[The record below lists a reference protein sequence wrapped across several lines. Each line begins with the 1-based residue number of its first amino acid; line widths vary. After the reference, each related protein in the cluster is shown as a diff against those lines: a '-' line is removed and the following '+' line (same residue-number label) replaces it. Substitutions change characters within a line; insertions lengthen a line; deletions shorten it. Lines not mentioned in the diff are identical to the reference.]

1 MRAFRHAYQALETR
15 IKLFTSLRLEALD
28 RLAIKRE
35 VDEIGHLRIVASGEP
50 AP

>member
-1 MRAFRHAYQALETR
+1 MPNQALETR

-28 RLAIKRE
+28 CLAVKRE
-35 VDEIGHLRIVASGEP
+35 VDKIGHLRIVANGEP

>member
-1 MRAFRHAYQALETR
+1 VLETR
-15 IKLFTSLRLEALD
+15 IKLFTSLRFEALD

-35 VDEIGHLRIVASGEP
+35 IDEIGRLRLVTPEES